1 LLRKKFRRERRE
13 KPRLQ
18 LVRVDAASGL
28 ARLRRR
34 LLGHDRAHHHR
45 PAAHSR
51 RRLSSASSTTVS
63 DCPGINLAIRLWR
76 FQAAVAG
83 VAAGECL
90 ALFGLRIAG
99 LVAAPRPREEDGTG
113 KMDQQEDSEATVD
126 LKQTFCFDFLSGPET
141 TEAASHSNQSNR
153 TDIMKKYLVYM
164 ELPKIRIGDYRKS
177 SCVSGNVIRFHFLL
191 RIARDEE
198 NMVLRLQPIKAYKT
212 PVVNFAV
219 IHRPFLDDDSA
230 KGPIP
235 KSPGVRSPL
244 INYEG
249 EETSPGVPDSRTDD
263 IIEDFQSDKAQAP
276 SVDDEQ
282 KQQGQRRSSDASIGK
297 SQPKLKESPKRR
309 SSQASIDKDK
319 VQQKSSESPK
329 RRSSQA
335 SIDKD
340 KVQQKSSES
349 PKRRS
354 SQASID
360 KDKVQQKSSE
370 SPKRRSSQ
378 ASIDKAQQEQAKS
391 PQKHSSSEK
400 TQTQPS
406 ESPKRRSS
414 QASTDEQQRLEVEA
428 PVRRPSQTSLDQS
441 KMAIVD
447 QRRSSQSS
455 TGAQQQRFEV
465 EAPVRRPSQAS
476 EDLLQQAGAARQ
488 QESQTS
494 SENRTGD
501 VSTETCQGI
510 LAESPKKARLE
521 IESPTPRQDIS
532 PARLLS
538 DDNATTRTDTTGR
551 QKQRRPKKYFVYC
564 EIPKILLGDY
574 RNSSVICSEIIH
586 AHFLMK
592 IAKDEESN
600 QPRLKPIKR
609 YHRPKVN
616 FAVIHRSLL
625 VDDDAIG
632 PIPRSPNV
640 RSPMIRE
647 DEPEE
652 EDDVPPDNVMHATM
666 GFCYGRLPRSKYE
679 LITQWSLVN
688 GDGGGPPLPELVL
701 SKADLQ
707 WLTKQHDQRHLI
719 RASLLFCF
727 KLGNSAAEVHRKLCQ
742 ACAED
747 FLSDQRCHVWFA
759 QFKKDVSIL
768 FRRSSLKVSIAFE
781 QRLASNFVIIGL
793 DGLEA
798 PFQREHVAPGTLV
811 TSVVRGDGI
820 DNGVLGNE
828 AAGKEHSAGQDQQ
841 GGEGVVLLGKLREPL
856 HPQPSR
862 RLHRLSPVV
871 TLRARGK
878 KRQALKPNFF
888 SRQSSSRN
896 NCLALSVRL
905 LPFLSSCDS
914 GADRAGCFKKQNHS
928 VLRNAR
934 PAAAAND
941 AASKRST
948 SPMPPVRNS
957 SGGASG
963 RGGGG
968 GGGGIT
974 EEVDVVFLESLDKK
988 YECPVCGQVLRYPV
1002 QFEECGHRCC
1012 SSCLPDLLRV
1022 APRCPIDQQ
1031 TIDKDKVYADKAFQK
1046 ETDSLGSH
1054 IEGCD
1059 RMLTTCPMRCGVEFQ
1074 KRFLEKHRLEDCP
1087 KRDIQCQFCEI
1098 GLVAEQEAGH
1108 LETCPKFLVPCPNKC
1123 KKKEVAREMM
1133 QEHLEN
1139 ECMRQD
1145 LCCPFSTYGCDFS
1158 GRKKQLKEHIAEK
1171 QLNHMEILCS
1181 AVKQGDKNQ
1190 EKQQKQILEMEKKLV
1205 GVERRVGGL
1214 ENLFGPQLV
1223 WRIDNYQ
1230 EKLAEAK
1237 AGKKATIFSPPFLTN
1252 RHGYKL
1258 ALSAC
1263 LYGDGKFRGQY
1274 MSLFACIC
1282 KGENDALLAWPF
1294 AYKLTFQLID
1304 QCEDVSARKN
1314 IVYTVTPNPCKENRP
1329 FLGRPLGERNAS
1341 FGAARFAELD
1351 AIGKLDY
1358 IKDDTMYV
1366 KVTVDLEN
1374 LLPLKNRDYTGTG
1387 TGNRDRDYI

>member
-1 LLRKKFRRERRE
+1 ILSMA
-13 KPRLQ
+13 Q
-18 LVRVDAASGL
+18 
-28 ARLRRR
+28 RRR
-34 LLGHDRAHHHR
+34 IFSALMSNLKSKEERSR
-45 PAAHSR
+45 PSFFVKAALKEIKGCSR
-51 RRLSSASSTTVS
+51 RIL
-63 DCPGINLAIRLWR
+63 II
-76 FQAAVAG
+76 
-83 VAAGECL
+83 
-90 ALFGLRIAG
+90 IK
-99 LVAAPRPREEDGTG
+99 TG

-335 SIDKD
+335 SI
-340 KVQQKSSES
+340 E
-349 PKRRS
+349 
-354 SQASID
+354 

-441 KMAIVD
+441 KMASVD

-476 EDLLQQAGAARQ
+476 EDLLHQAGAARQ

-494 SENRTGD
+494 SENRQSQ
-501 VSTETCQGI
+501 VPETSQQRPVQGI

-701 SKADLQ
+701 SKAD
-707 WLTKQHDQRHLI
+707 
-719 RASLLFCF
+719 
-727 KLGNSAAEVHRKLCQ
+727 V
-742 ACAED
+742 
-747 FLSDQRCHVWFA
+747 
-759 QFKKDVSIL
+759 
-768 FRRSSLKVSIAFE
+768 
-781 QRLASNFVIIGL
+781 
-793 DGLEA
+793 
-798 PFQREHVAPGTLV
+798 
-811 TSVVRGDGI
+811 
-820 DNGVLGNE
+820 
-828 AAGKEHSAGQDQQ
+828 
-841 GGEGVVLLGKLREPL
+841 
-856 HPQPSR
+856 
-862 RLHRLSPVV
+862 
-871 TLRARGK
+871 
-878 KRQALKPNFF
+878 
-888 SRQSSSRN
+888 
-896 NCLALSVRL
+896 
-905 LPFLSSCDS
+905 
-914 GADRAGCFKKQNHS
+914 
-928 VLRNAR
+928 
-934 PAAAAND
+934 
-941 AASKRST
+941 
-948 SPMPPVRNS
+948 
-957 SGGASG
+957 
-963 RGGGG
+963 
-968 GGGGIT
+968 
-974 EEVDVVFLESLDKK
+974 
-988 YECPVCGQVLRYPV
+988 
-1002 QFEECGHRCC
+1002 
-1012 SSCLPDLLRV
+1012 
-1022 APRCPIDQQ
+1022 
-1031 TIDKDKVYADKAFQK
+1031 
-1046 ETDSLGSH
+1046 
-1054 IEGCD
+1054 
-1059 RMLTTCPMRCGVEFQ
+1059 
-1074 KRFLEKHRLEDCP
+1074 
-1087 KRDIQCQFCEI
+1087 
-1098 GLVAEQEAGH
+1098 
-1108 LETCPKFLVPCPNKC
+1108 
-1123 KKKEVAREMM
+1123 
-1133 QEHLEN
+1133 
-1139 ECMRQD
+1139 
-1145 LCCPFSTYGCDFS
+1145 
-1158 GRKKQLKEHIAEK
+1158 
-1171 QLNHMEILCS
+1171 
-1181 AVKQGDKNQ
+1181 
-1190 EKQQKQILEMEKKLV
+1190 
-1205 GVERRVGGL
+1205 
-1214 ENLFGPQLV
+1214 
-1223 WRIDNYQ
+1223 
-1230 EKLAEAK
+1230 
-1237 AGKKATIFSPPFLTN
+1237 
-1252 RHGYKL
+1252 
-1258 ALSAC
+1258 
-1263 LYGDGKFRGQY
+1263 
-1274 MSLFACIC
+1274 
-1282 KGENDALLAWPF
+1282 
-1294 AYKLTFQLID
+1294 
-1304 QCEDVSARKN
+1304 
-1314 IVYTVTPNPCKENRP
+1314 
-1329 FLGRPLGERNAS
+1329 
-1341 FGAARFAELD
+1341 
-1351 AIGKLDY
+1351 
-1358 IKDDTMYV
+1358 
-1366 KVTVDLEN
+1366 
-1374 LLPLKNRDYTGTG
+1374 
-1387 TGNRDRDYI
+1387 